1 MEQMIEII
9 RGTTNTFEITVTDG
23 NGSAYALGSN
33 EKIVFG
39 IKRSPSDSAL
49 LIVKVAQSAGDGRF
63 RVTVTP
69 GDTDGLP
76 FGRYYYDVGL
86 DDGTNFYN
94 IIPASQFFLRENI
107 TSRGC
112 AN

>member
-1 MEQMIEII
+1 MEQIIEIV
-9 RGTTNTFEITVTDG
+9 RGTTNTFEISVTDSD
-23 NGSAYALGSN
+23 GSAYTLGSN

-69 GDTDGLP
+69 GDTDGMS

>member
-1 MEQMIEII
+1 MEQIIEIV
-9 RGTTNTFEITVTDG
+9 RGTTNTFEIAVTDG
-23 NGSAYALGSN
+23 DGSAYALGSN